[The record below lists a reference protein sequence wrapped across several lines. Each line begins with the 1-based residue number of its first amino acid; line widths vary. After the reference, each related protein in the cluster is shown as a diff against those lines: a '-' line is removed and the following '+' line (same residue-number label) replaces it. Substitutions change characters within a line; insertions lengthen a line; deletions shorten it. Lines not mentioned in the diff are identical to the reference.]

1 MRIRFQTNP
10 IIIIMTDSIAYDYV
24 KLVLEEEFLRA
35 YLRFS
40 NNGILHYEL
49 TNILEVCAPLILG
62 LDEDDRFLKYEVI
75 GTIANYLQEV

>member
-1 MRIRFQTNP
+1 
-10 IIIIMTDSIAYDYV
+10 MTDSIAYDYV
-24 KLVLEEEFLRA
+24 KVVLEEEFYRT

-40 NNGILHYEL
+40 NHGILHYEL
-49 TNILEVCAPLILG
+49 TNILELCAPLVTG

>member
-1 MRIRFQTNP
+1 
-10 IIIIMTDSIAYDYV
+10 MTDSIAYDYV

-40 NNGILHYEL
+40 NHGILHYEL
-49 TNILEVCAPLILG
+49 TNILELCAPLIQG

-75 GTIANYLQEV
+75 GTIADYLQEV